1 MDLWEIIKVIL
12 APIALMYIGF
22 NERDRAQMKKKISEM
37 KEDISDIDTQIQLVR
52 TENRIINGELKEGV
66 DRVEKKV
73 DKLLERELSKNK

>member
-1 MDLWEIIKVIL
+1 MDVWEIIKVIL

-22 NERDRAQMKKKISEM
+22 NERDRAQMKKKVSEM
-37 KEDISDIDTQIQLVR
+37 QEDISDIDTQIQLVR

-73 DKLLERELSKNK
+73 DKLLERELSKK